1 MAARWGWVR
10 RSPKAAFPG
19 PSPRRWRGR
28 GSGRLARPTREPGPP
43 SGTWLA
49 LVYAAGANR
58 EPRLVAPLLPVA
70 ALLAARAAISFH
82 RGGPSGRGR
91 GPYGAGL
98 AVCADRTIP
107 GGPDRA
113 LAFNGAPQADRGWDR
128 GALVDAVAG
137 SDGRIA
143 AVALEDARLNAN
155 NLSSLAAA
163 RGLDLKFVSLGYAQ
177 VSAEGALIRLKDKSC
192 DRLVLI
198 EGVPESELPAFLNR
212 ANAGIRAMTF
222 SGRLKTK
229 PLARLTLAPGVTA
242 TVLRLIW

>member
-1 MAARWGWVR
+1 M
-10 RSPKAAFPG
+10 
-19 PSPRRWRGR
+19 
-28 GSGRLARPTREPGPP
+28 
-43 SGTWLA
+43 
-49 LVYAAGANR
+49 
-58 EPRLVAPLLPVA
+58 A
-70 ALLAARAAISFH
+70 ALLAARAY
-82 RGGPSGRGR
+82 PSIAAARAAATAAHGRVSPSAR
-91 GPYGAGL
+91 IEPF
-98 AVCADRTIP
+98 RR
-107 GGPDRA
+107 PDRA